1 MKGFKHYTG
10 IDEAL
15 DIVLKTMRQVDIGSE
30 TILLDEALNRVLASD
45 IVANV
50 NIPQADRSAMDGY
63 AVIAEDTF
71 GASETNPAIL
81 NLAGKVEIDKTPQIK
96 IEKGKAVAVAT
107 GSYMPKGADA
117 VVMVEYT
124 KMLKEVRTQIVKA
137 VVPGQNVSKIG
148 EDVKKGQVVVKK
160 GTKIQPQDIGIL
172 AALGIARVPVV
183 IIPKVAVIST
193 GDELIDLGEEQKET
207 KIYDINRHLT
217 MASVTESGGEP
228 LDLGIAKD
236 NPDDIRNR
244 LKQALSSADMVLIS
258 AGTSVGEK
266 DLIPAVLKSLEEP
279 GMLVHGVS
287 LRPGYPTG
295 LAVIDGKPVISLPGY
310 PVSNAVAFRVFA
322 KPLIARILGTV
333 VDVEHIVRAKM
344 ARRVAT
350 PGGLRTFVRVK
361 ISRSEDGLTAEPIM
375 ASGAGVISSLTEA
388 DALLIIPED
397 SEGVDEGEEVELRL
411 LRPIKVE

>member
-1 MKGFKHYTG
+1 
-10 IDEAL
+10 
-15 DIVLKTMRQVDIGSE
+15 
-30 TILLDEALNRVLASD
+30 
-45 IVANV
+45 
-50 NIPQADRSAMDGY
+50 
-63 AVIAEDTF
+63 
-71 GASETNPAIL
+71 
-81 NLAGKVEIDKTPQIK
+81 
-96 IEKGKAVAVAT
+96 
-107 GSYMPKGADA
+107 
-117 VVMVEYT
+117 
-124 KMLKEVRTQIVKA
+124 
-137 VVPGQNVSKIG
+137 
-148 EDVKKGQVVVKK
+148 
-160 GTKIQPQDIGIL
+160 
-172 AALGIARVPVV
+172 
-183 IIPKVAVIST
+183 
-193 GDELIDLGEEQKET
+193 
-207 KIYDINRHLT
+207 
-217 MASVTESGGEP
+217 
-228 LDLGIAKD
+228 
-236 NPDDIRNR
+236 
-244 LKQALSSADMVLIS
+244 MVLIS

-266 DLIPAVLKSLEEP
+266 DLIPTVLKSLEEP

-333 VDVEHIVRAKM
+333 VDVEPIVRAKM